1 MSTFAFQV
9 ASPRG
14 QGTVALVNSQVM
26 DELVSVREQV
36 QAALA
41 TYLSQ
46 ARSHLTTIGSQ
57 LTPVCDGLEEF
68 ILDGGKRFRPLFAY
82 AGHKAAGKDVGPAE
96 IKAFASLEFLQ
107 ACALIHDDLMDASDT
122 RRGKPAMHRRFENL
136 HQEQA
141 LAGLSEQFGAA
152 AAILLGDLAL
162 VQADH
167 MLHTSGISSDQL
179 IDALV
184 VHDEMRIELMAGQ
197 YLDVREAG
205 EKSHDVERSLRIA
218 RFKSGKYSIE
228 RPLHLGATIAL
239 RDPAIRTPLTWRL
252 SEYGLPLGE
261 AFQLRDDLLGIFG
274 DPAITGKPAGD
285 DLREGKRTVLMAMA
299 MERTTDA
306 GRKELTTHLGN
317 PELSHEVIEKLR
329 GVINESGAVD
339 SVEGLIEKLTFD
351 ALTASRSPEI
361 AADSQELLAAL
372 AASATARK
380 S

>member
-1 MSTFAFQV
+1 
-9 ASPRG
+9 
-14 QGTVALVNSQVM
+14 
-26 DELVSVREQV
+26 
-36 QAALA
+36 
-41 TYLSQ
+41 
-46 ARSHLTTIGSQ
+46 
-57 LTPVCDGLEEF
+57 
-68 ILDGGKRFRPLFAY
+68 
-82 AGHKAAGKDVGPAE
+82 
-96 IKAFASLEFLQ
+96 
-107 ACALIHDDLMDASDT
+107 
-122 RRGKPAMHRRFENL
+122 
-136 HQEQA
+136 
-141 LAGLSEQFGAA
+141 
-152 AAILLGDLAL
+152 
-162 VQADH
+162 
-167 MLHTSGISSDQL
+167 
-179 IDALV
+179 
-184 VHDEMRIELMAGQ
+184 
-197 YLDVREAG
+197 
-205 EKSHDVERSLRIA
+205 VERSLRIA

-274 DPAITGKPAGD
+274 DPAVTGKPAGD

-329 GVINESGAVD
+329 GVITESGAVD

-361 AADSQELLAAL
+361 AADSHELLAAL

>member
-1 MSTFAFQV
+1 
-9 ASPRG
+9 
-14 QGTVALVNSQVM
+14 M

-36 QAALA
+36 QASLA
-41 TYLSQ
+41 AYLAE

-57 LTPVCDGLEEF
+57 LAPVCDGLEEF
-68 ILDGGKRFRPLFAY
+68 ILDGGKRLRPLFAY
-82 AGHKAAGKDVGPAE
+82 AGHVAAGKAVGPHE

-162 VQADH
+162 VQSDH
-167 MLHTSGISSDQL
+167 MLHTSGISSQQL
-179 IDALV
+179 LDALT

-205 EKSHDVERSLRIA
+205 EKSYNVERSLRIA

-228 RPLHLGATIAL
+228 RPLHLGAAIAE
-239 RDPAIRTPLTWRL
+239 RDASIRQPLMWRL

-274 DPAITGKPAGD
+274 DPAVTGKPAGD

-306 GRKELTTHLGN
+306 GRSELTDNLGKAD
-317 PELSHEVIEKLR
+317 LSLPTIEKLR
-329 GVINESGAVD
+329 GIILESGAVE

-351 ALTASRSPEI
+351 ALSASRSREI
-361 AADSQELLAAL
+361 APEAHELLAAL